1 MKEVQPKFLQD
12 LAQNRNAFLQERFHL
27 NFNLSV
33 TLLVNVECN
42 DILIYFSLFKL

>member
-1 MKEVQPKFLQD
+1 METLFFKKGSI
-12 LAQNRNAFLQERFHL
+12 L